1 MVLTETFAAGRP
13 VVASDIGGNRDVVRH
28 GVTGVLVP
36 PSDAQALA
44 KALRNLWA
52 QPEQLASMGRAAA
65 AGAERFAW
73 PGVAARVFDAY
84 HDAIAAHNERSV
96 PRLRIKRVW
105 TPVPARA

>member
-44 KALRNLWA
+44 KALRNL
-52 QPEQLASMGRAAA
+52 
-65 AGAERFAW
+65 
-73 PGVAARVFDAY
+73 
-84 HDAIAAHNERSV
+84 
-96 PRLRIKRVW
+96 
-105 TPVPARA
+105 